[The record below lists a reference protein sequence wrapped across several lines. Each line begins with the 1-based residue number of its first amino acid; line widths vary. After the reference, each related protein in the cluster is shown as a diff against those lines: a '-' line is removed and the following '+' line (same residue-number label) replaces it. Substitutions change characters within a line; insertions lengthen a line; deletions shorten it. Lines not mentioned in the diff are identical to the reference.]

1 MVPLMVLVMSHQ
13 RVHCLGAQLKRP
25 VEGPDSCIFE
35 ALLGDST
42 LNPSDGSPDGSNGG
56 PLEGALLGAS
66 LEEILQMV
74 S

>member
-1 MVPLMVLVMSHQ
+1 M
-13 RVHCLGAQLKRP
+13 KRP
-25 VEGPDSCIFE
+25 VEGPDSQLCE

-56 PLEGALLGAS
+56 PPEGALLGAS
-66 LEEILQMV
+66 LEEILQMA

>member
-1 MVPLMVLVMSHQ
+1 MHF
-13 RVHCLGAQLKRP
+13 LGVQLKRP
-25 VEGPDSCIFE
+25 VEGPNSCIFE

-56 PLEGALLGAS
+56 PPEGALLGAS
-66 LEEILQMV
+66 LEEIMQMA